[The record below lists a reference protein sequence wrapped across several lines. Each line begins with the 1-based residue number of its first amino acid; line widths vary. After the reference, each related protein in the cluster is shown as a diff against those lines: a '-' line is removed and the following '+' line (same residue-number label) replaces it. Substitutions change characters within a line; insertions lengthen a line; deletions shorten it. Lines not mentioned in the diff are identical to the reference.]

1 MHLQEPSILDLM
13 KWAGDAS
20 AIGVI
25 DSDERF
31 ELNRLANRMAFACDH
46 EMPGFVTEHE
56 RARFDQLVRKI
67 MPPSPVCHAE
77 FRVPLMR
84 VG

>member
-1 MHLQEPSILDLM
+1 MQLQEPSILDLM

-25 DSDERF
+25 DDDERL
-31 ELNRLANRMAFACDH
+31 ELNRLANRISFACDH
-46 EMPGFVTEHE
+46 QMPNFVTARE
-56 RARFDQLVRKI
+56 RARFDQLVRKVT
-67 MPPSPVCHAE
+67 PPLSACHAE
-77 FRVPLMR
+77 FHVPVMR